1 MQQPIEQRDDAGGV
15 WENLVPFLK
24 RPVSSE
30 VDWLA
35 LRRFLGAPLKPSRVI
50 PQIRRVPADTQ
61 PLPVPQHQ
69 ARVRKPRRRGLPVWS
84 QVARIATQALRFHAR
99 GRTSGPFAR
108 WPQRSVCSNTSVWF
122 PPPLK
127 YAAPPSPAEGRFQ
140 HLGPLVCSRR

>member
-61 PLPVPQHQ
+61 PLP
-69 ARVRKPRRRGLPVWS
+69 
-84 QVARIATQALRFHAR
+84 F
-99 GRTSGPFAR
+99 
-108 WPQRSVCSNTSVWF
+108 RSTKLECG
-122 PPPLK
+122 
-127 YAAPPSPAEGRFQ
+127 SPAAGVYRCGRK
-140 HLGPLVCSRR
+140 